1 MTLITF
7 LYRFNILL
15 ASVIFLAFGPTAVV
29 HAQSSYTVQPG
40 DVLSV
45 SVWKEPE
52 LSGDVTV
59 HPDGMF
65 SIALIGTIQASNR
78 TIEAIQQD
86 AIKNLSKYIP
96 DPVVTIG
103 LRTSVGKQVYV
114 LGQVNTPGVFTV
126 SKPTDVMQALSLA
139 QGMTSYAAAN
149 KIRILR
155 RTNGKQVAID
165 FRYGDI
171 EKGKNL
177 EQNIILQ
184 DGDTVV
190 VP

>member
-1 MTLITF
+1 VFIFF
-7 LYRFNILL
+7 LL
-15 ASVIFLAFGPTAVV
+15 GPVEAVN
-29 HAQSSYTVQPG
+29 AQSSYTVQPG

-45 SVWKEPE
+45 SVWKEPD

-65 SIALIGTIQASNR
+65 SVALIGTIQASNR
-78 TIEAIQQD
+78 TIESIQHE

-96 DPVVTIG
+96 EPVVTIG
-103 LRTSVGKQVYV
+103 LKTTVGKQVYV
-114 LGQVNTPGVFTV
+114 LGQVNAPGVFTI
-126 SKPTDVMQALSLA
+126 SKPTDVVQALSLA

-155 RTNGKQVAID
+155 RINGKQVAID

-171 EKGKNL
+171 AKGKNL
-177 EQNIILQ
+177 KQNIILQ

>member
-1 MTLITF
+1 MTLIT
-7 LYRFNILL
+7 LLCRFNILL
-15 ASVIFLAFGPTAVV
+15 ASVIFLALGSTTVV

-78 TIEAIQQD
+78 TIEAIQHD

-139 QGMTSYAAAN
+139 QGMTSYASAN

-177 EQNIILQ
+177 AQNIILQ